1 MGIEDS
7 DQTRQMPR
15 LIGVYR
21 KCKVQIVVFHIFVN
35 IVVYD

>member
-15 LIGVYR
+15 LIGVYPR
-21 KCKVQIVVFHIFVN
+21 CKVQIVVFHIFVN
-35 IVVYD
+35 IVDHD

>member
-7 DQTRQMPR
+7 NQTRQMPR
-15 LIGVYR
+15 LIEVYPR
-21 KCKVQIVVFHIFVN
+21 CKVQIVVFHIFVN

>member
-1 MGIEDS
+1 MGIADS

-15 LIGVYR
+15 LIGVYPI
-21 KCKVQIVVFHIFVN
+21 CKVQIVVFHIFVN

>member
-1 MGIEDS
+1 MGIEDF

-15 LIGVYR
+15 LIGVYPR
-21 KCKVQIVVFHIFVN
+21 CKVKIVVFHIIVN

>member
-15 LIGVYR
+15 PVGVYTR
-21 KCKVQIVVFHIFVN
+21 CKVQIVVFHIFVN